1 MTFKHKLSR
10 RLALL
15 FSATAVVALAM
26 NACEIPLVTT
36 PPADVAQLIIS
47 PKTATVQ
54 PDQDVMFTSVAFTAQ
69 GDTAQISVSWSTTGG
84 SVTDTSTNGKRHY
97 GHWRNSSCGTFK
109 VAATSH
115 PGSKSDTA
123 SVTVMCPTPVS
134 AAQSTVAAAPAS
146 ITAGSGSA
154 TITVTVKDANGNPI
168 SGATVVLSATGSGNT
183 LTQPSGTTDA
193 SGVATGTLS
202 STVAGSKTVSA
213 TASGTAITQTAS
225 VTVNPGSV
233 SASQST
239 LTASPTS
246 IAVGSATTITV
257 TAKDANGNR
266 ISGASVVLAATGS
279 GNTLTQP
286 SGLTNASGVATG
298 TLSSTVTEA
307 KTVSATING
316 TAVPQP
322 APATPAPP
330 PPQGLVARLLAA
342 RH

>member
-97 GHWRNSSCGTFK
+97 GHWRNSSC
-109 VAATSH
+109 
-115 PGSKSDTA
+115 
-123 SVTVMCPTPVS
+123 VTVMCPTPVS
-134 AAQSTVAAAPAS
+134 AALSTVATAPAS

-266 ISGASVVLAATGS
+266 I
-279 GNTLTQP
+279 
-286 SGLTNASGVATG
+286 
-298 TLSSTVTEA
+298 
-307 KTVSATING
+307 
-316 TAVPQP
+316 
-322 APATPAPP
+322 
-330 PPQGLVARLLAA
+330 
-342 RH
+342 